1 MSYKLFT
8 DKINK
13 FQCNLQVEGTS
24 LVKSQA
30 RVILETNEMNYLFKG
45 KIYDDGLC
53 EFELP
58 KLKGV
63 LNEGSIGMLRLE
75 VIADDVHF
83 EPWASDFVV
92 EADKKVMV
100 TIQEQETKKP
110 SISMN
115 TITLTEAT
123 KVPERKEVV
132 KETVKKEP
140 VKKETPKEATTITK
154 NDILQLINNKK
165 K

>member
-30 RVILETNEMNYLFKG
+30 RVIIETNEMNYLFKG

-110 SISMN
+110 SISLN
-115 TITLTEAT
+115 TITLTEAS

-132 KETVKKEP
+132 RETVKKE
-140 VKKETPKEATTITK
+140 TAKEATTITK

>member
-30 RVILETNEMNYLFKG
+30 RVIIETNEMNYLFKG

-63 LNEGSIGMLRLE
+63 LDEGSIGMLRLE

-110 SISMN
+110 SISLN
-115 TITLTEAT
+115 TITLTET
-123 KVPERKEVV
+123 SKKPERKEVV
-132 KETVKKEP
+132 KETVKKES
-140 VKKETPKEATTITK
+140 PKEATTITK
-154 NDILQLINNKK
+154 KDILQLINNKK

>member
-30 RVILETNEMNYLFKG
+30 RVILETNNMNYLFKG
-45 KIYDDGLC
+45 TIYNDGLC

-63 LNEGSIGMLRLE
+63 LDEGSIGMLRLE

-100 TIQEQETKKP
+100 TIQEQVVKKP
-110 SISMN
+110 TISMN
-115 TITLTEAT
+115 TITLTEAS
-123 KVPERKEVV
+123 KIPE
-132 KETVKKEP
+132 KKEP
-140 VKKETPKEATTITK
+140 QKEATTITK
-154 NDILQLINNKK
+154 KDILQLINNKK

>member
-24 LVKSQA
+24 LLKSQA

-45 KIYDDGLC
+45 KIYEDGLC

-75 VIADDVHF
+75 VIADDMHF
-83 EPWASDFVV
+83 EPWTSDFVV
-92 EADKKVMV
+92 GADKKVV
-100 TIQEQETKKP
+100 ATIQEQEFKKP
-110 SISMN
+110 TISMN

-123 KVPERKEVV
+123 KVPE
-132 KETVKKEP
+132 KKEP
-140 VKKETPKEATTITK
+140 VKEAVKKETPKEATTITK
-154 NDILQLINNKK
+154 KDILQFINNKNK
-165 K
+165 

>member
-13 FQCNLQVEGTS
+13 FECNLQVEGTS
-24 LVKSQA
+24 LTKSQA
-30 RVILETNEMNYLFKG
+30 RVIIETNDMNYLFKG
-45 KIYDDGLC
+45 KIYNDGLC

-58 KLKGV
+58 KLKGI
-63 LNEGSIGMLRLE
+63 LDEGSIGMLRLE

-83 EPWASDFVV
+83 EPWTSDFVV
-92 EADKKVMV
+92 EVDKKVSV
-100 TIQEQETKKP
+100 RIQEQETKKP
-110 SISMN
+110 SISLN
-115 TITLTEAT
+115 TITLTEAS

-132 KETVKKEP
+132 REA

>member
-58 KLKGV
+58 KLKG
-63 LNEGSIGMLRLE
+63 LLHEGSIGMLKLE

-100 TIQEQETKKP
+100 TIQEQETRKP
-110 SISMN
+110 TISLN
-115 TITLTEAT
+115 TITLTEASKT
-123 KVPERKEVV
+123 PERKEVV
-132 KETVKKEP
+132 KEM
-140 VKKETPKEATTITK
+140 VKKETSNATTITK
-154 NDILQLINNKK
+154 GDIMNLINNKK

>member
-63 LNEGSIGMLRLE
+63 LGEGSIGMLRLE

-100 TIQEQETKKP
+100 TIQEQETRKP
-110 SISMN
+110 SISLN
-115 TITLTEAT
+115 TITLTEAS
-123 KVPERKEVV
+123 KAPEKKEPVR
-132 KETVKKEP
+132 EAVKKEP
-140 VKKETPKEATTITK
+140 QKEATTITK